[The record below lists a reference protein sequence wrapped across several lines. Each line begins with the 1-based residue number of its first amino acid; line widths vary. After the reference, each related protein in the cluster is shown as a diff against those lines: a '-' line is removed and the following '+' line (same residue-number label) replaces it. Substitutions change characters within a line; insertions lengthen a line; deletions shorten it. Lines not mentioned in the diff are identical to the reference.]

1 MLSGLPV
8 GCTAQ
13 QLIRTSTRHH
23 AAMVL
28 NDEKGGDADDDD
40 DHDGEGDDETVSW
53 RRL

>member
-1 MLSGLPV
+1 M

-28 NDEKGGDADDDD
+28 NDDNGGHADEVDDED
-40 DHDGEGDDETVSW
+40 EDHDGEGDDDETVSW
-53 RRL
+53 RRQ

>member
-1 MLSGLPV
+1 M

-28 NDEKGGDADDDD
+28 NDDKGEHADVVDDDD
-40 DHDGEGDDETVSW
+40 DGEGDDETVSW